1 MLESPA
7 TARGETVCM
16 TASQFAWWAHV
27 GPQLWGQA
35 EACCSCS
42 CGRLCSTAHAS
53 QHRSIISD
61 AILYLWAMAFLCH
74 KLGRHSFTWRG
85 SPYNL

>member
-1 MLESPA
+1 MQGGAGCVLKVPISHMLN
-7 TARGETVCM
+7 
-16 TASQFAWWAHV
+16 AHV
-27 GPQLWGQA
+27 ADCAQFQYEGQ
-35 EACCSCS
+35 
-42 CGRLCSTAHAS
+42 
-53 QHRSIISD
+53 QIISD